1 MYDNIIYYNFSKEP
15 DPWHKP
21 DDIERPW
28 DEDDGEEEE
37 D

>member
-1 MYDNIIYYNFSKEP
+1 MSDP

-21 DDIERPW
+21 DIPRPW

>member
-21 DDIERPW
+21 DIDRPW

>member
-1 MYDNIIYYNFSKEP
+1 MMMWMSKEP
-15 DPWHKP
+15 DPWTKP
-21 DDIERPW
+21 DIDRPW